1 MSLELHVEE
10 LLAAYALDC
19 LDEGEKEE
27 VTRHLAHCA
36 QCRSELKDYQEVAA
50 LLPFGGALIDPP
62 PDLKTRLLAQVET
75 RARPGPQPDSRPD
88 HSLGWIDRMLGWTRR
103 SAPLW
108 GTVSLVLVVLL
119 GISNLLLWGQ
129 VRQMQSTRPSQM
141 QFVRMSGTQAA
152 PSAQGVI
159 VISADGDHGTLV
171 VDKLPPLQAGEQY
184 QLWLIDDGQR
194 TDGGVFSVDKDGY
207 GSLWVSSSRPLVTY
221 PSFGVT
227 IEPQG
232 GSPGPTGQ
240 KVLGGGL

>member
-1 MSLELHVEE
+1 MSVEPHVEE

-27 VTRHLAHCA
+27 VTRHLAHCP
-36 QCRSELKDYQEVAA
+36 QCRAELKAYQEVAA
-50 LLPFGGALIDPP
+50 ILPFGGVLVDPP
-62 PDLKTRLLAQVET
+62 PDLKTRLLAQVESQ
-75 RARPGPQPDSRPD
+75 ARSTSRPDPRPD
-88 HSLGWIDRMLGWTRR
+88 HSPGWIDRLLGWTRR

-108 GTVSLVLVVLL
+108 GTVSLVLVILL
-119 GISNLLLWGQ
+119 GVSNLLLWGQ
-129 VRQMQSTRPSQM
+129 VRQMQSTRSPQM

-152 PSAQGVI
+152 PSALGVI

-194 TDGGVFSVDKDGY
+194 IDGGVFSVDKAGY
-207 GSLWVSSSRPLVTY
+207 GSLWVKSPRPLDSY